1 MAESPTQKT
10 TEALLILSAKER
22 SDAEKFVSQ
31 RLNTLDPEQ
40 MSKILA
46 LGQISRA
53 HVQELQGVRQKLTRS
68 QGRAGKVLMKL
79 YNLAL
84 AFPEKSA
91 EEHERIA
98 RDMWGNMARL
108 GVEYVFLDKIFDLN
122 LDNPSEGRVEVDG
135 VEIFAKLTEE
145 KKPFI
150 VFTAHTGNFE
160 LLPIGA
166 AAYGLEVTALFR
178 PPNNPYIARHVLSA
192 RRTHMGHL
200 VPSRAGAAI
209 ALARKLDDGGGV
221 GMLVDQKFQRGAK
234 STFFGHTVQ
243 TNPLLGK
250 LARQFNCDVYPARCI
265 RLPGGRFRLQI
276 EPAIEVPRAED
287 GRVDVP
293 ATCQLLNDKVE
304 AWVREYPGQ
313 WQWFHDR
320 WAIKHKVK

>member
-1 MAESPTQKT
+1 MCRKRLVLRPNSSWWGKKPNFKRIAVRVIGNTAALESN
-10 TEALLILSAKER
+10 LLSGSIDMISG
-22 SDAEKFVSQ
+22 D
-31 RLNTLDPEQ
+31 
-40 MSKILA
+40 
-46 LGQISRA
+46 LGITIDQ
-53 HVQELQGVRQKLTRS
+53 
-68 QGRAGKVLMKL
+68 
-79 YNLAL
+79 AL
-84 AFPEKSA
+84 AFDTRHGREFNITYMPGLIY
-91 EEHERIA
+91 EHI
-98 RDMWGNMARL
+98 
-108 GVEYVFLDKIFDLN
+108 DLN

>member
-1 MAESPTQKT
+1 MSEKLPHPFIVKT
-10 TEALLILSAKER
+10 FVITRKVRHWLVGTTVISLLKLASLFPADPAINAVEWLARRIGPKTSR
-22 SDAEKFVSQ
+22 H
-31 RLNTLDPEQ
+31 RL
-40 MSKILA
+40 A
-46 LGQISRA
+46 
-53 HVQELQGVRQKLTRS
+53 
-68 QGRAGKVLMKL
+68 L